1 MDKKELLE
9 LIEEKTD
16 DVFLEYQKK
25 NDIKSGDIS
34 PEQALRLEELQNE
47 LANLVMHVGNR
58 HEEQNGF
65 RRLPDMRKVWIN
77 QINLL
82 RAVADDIIKI
92 GPTPELC
99 RYLTHEYPFIL
110 TEWPCNGDG
119 SIRESVS
126 DRVRLNYGEA
136 YAYIHLDGRLRPT
149 GEVTWNTEEMGVSDE
164 VSSDAEMTKVELKA
178 MPEKQAR
185 AMAEC
190 IDEGCYGAKDEM
202 PVEYRPFAEYKILLE
217 GGNARICAED
227 AFKIS
232 E

>member
-9 LIEEKTD
+9 LIEEKID

-47 LANLVMHVGNR
+47 LADLVMHVGR
-58 HEEQNGF
+58 QEKQNGL

-82 RAVADDIIKI
+82 CAVADDIIKI
-92 GPTPELC
+92 GSTPELC

-119 SIRESVS
+119 SVRASVS

-136 YAYIHLDGRLRPT
+136 YAYIHLNEGLRPT
-149 GEVTWNTEEMGVSDE
+149 GEITWNTEEMGVSDE
-164 VSSDAEMTKVELKA
+164 ASSDAEMTKAELKA
-178 MPEKQAR
+178 MSKKQAH

-190 IDEGCYGAKDEM
+190 IDEDCYDMKDEM
-202 PVEYRPFAEYKILLE
+202 PVEYRSFSEYKILLE

-227 AFKIS
+227 DFKIS